1 MSDLAWVN
9 QKIQQHAQE
18 DPSVK
23 AILQFQIT
31 AEDDTALIEKLKKYI
46 TLRIHQG
53 LAHFS
58 EKLPHMDEPI
68 TMTWETNTPQSTFFI
83 TRSLFNF
90 QNNKQA
96 VEQFFKRVNEEGING
111 GVNGDIG
118 IHVDWLLT
126 EHC

>member
-1 MSDLAWVN
+1 MSDLTWVN

-23 AILQFQIT
+23 AVLQFQIT
-31 AEDDTALIEKLKKYI
+31 SEDDTALIGKLKKYI
-46 TLRIHQG
+46 TLQIHQG

-58 EKLPHMDEPI
+58 EKLPHMDEP
-68 TMTWETNTPQSTFFI
+68 MTLIWETNTPQSTFFT
-83 TRSLFNF
+83 TRSLYTF
-90 QNNKQA
+90 QNKKQA
-96 VEQFFKRVNEEGING
+96 VEQFFKRVNEEVIP

-118 IHVDWLLT
+118 IRVDWLLT